1 VAHLS
6 PSVDRDRRPWF
17 CPRKSDQHNNNDN
30 ADDADN
36 NNNNNNNNKF
46 YLAEQKQKKNN
57 YEMTVLRL
65 LLSRYQ
71 RANWPSMLAAC
82 GKKMYN

>member
-46 YLAEQKQKKNN
+46 YLAEQKQKKKQ
-57 YEMTVLRL
+57 LRNDCIETTSVTL
-65 LLSRYQ
+65 PESQ
-71 RANWPSMLAAC
+71 LAINA
-82 GKKMYN
+82 GRLW